1 MRFLIGLVL
10 MPIMAL
16 IVMAVLTGIVA
27 LINPTAFFFVPTPIA
42 VWLEGLTLG
51 MVVFCSYAAPTA
63 LILLPL
69 VDRIRPLDLS
79 SAALLSAVGGVATVL
94 SSIPLRPQIS
104 GFALA
109 NKTLA
114 VALLVAAICG
124 GMAGAIFVAC
134 RRRFIK
140 HETPGRI

>member
-27 LINPTAFFFVPTPIA
+27 LINPTAFSVPMSNA

-51 MVVFCSYAAPTA
+51 MAVFCSYAAPTA

-94 SSIPLRPQIS
+94 SSIPLKPQIS

>member
-10 MPIMAL
+10 MPIMA
-16 IVMAVLTGIVA
+16 ISVTAVLTGIVA
-27 LINPTAFFFVPTPIA
+27 LINPAIFLVPMSIA

-94 SSIPLRPQIS
+94 SSIPLKPQIS